1 MVICDYSIIQRLA
14 LASRSCFQGLPE
26 SVLLDFLDAEPL
38 HVSLPQAEDE
48 AGLAKF
54 EVDLNE
60 GRLDQVGEVLQM
72 NGGGL
77 VRTPKSLL
85 FIRSGAFG
93 SVWSGSWRFVAVR
106 GGSWRFVAV
115 REIHLASECALQG
128 LLRPIGTRGEA
139 NLVSPRGF

>member
-1 MVICDYSIIQRLA
+1 MTNGWRC
-14 LASRSCFQGLPE
+14 ASRCRFPGIPE
-26 SVLLDFLDAEPL
+26 SVLLDFFDAEPL
-38 HVSLPQAEDE
+38 HVRLTQAEDE

-93 SVWSGSWRFVAVR
+93 SVWSDSWRFVAVR

-115 REIHLASECALQG
+115 RGGSWRFVKFTARVDFCQCAYYQLINF
-128 LLRPIGTRGEA
+128 LKSAR
-139 NLVSPRGF
+139 

>member
-1 MVICDYSIIQRLA
+1 
-14 LASRSCFQGLPE
+14 
-26 SVLLDFLDAEPL
+26 
-38 HVSLPQAEDE
+38 
-48 AGLAKF
+48 
-54 EVDLNE
+54 
-60 GRLDQVGEVLQM
+60 M

-128 LLRPIGTRGEA
+128 LLRPIDSRDEA
-139 NLVSPRGF
+139 KLVSPRGFLKVNPLAIGALAKINSRGEFHEAPGRISVDA

>member
-14 LASRSCFQGLPE
+14 LASRSCFPGLPE

-85 FIRSGAFG
+85 FIRSGSFG
-93 SVWSGSWRFVAVR
+93 GW
-106 GGSWRFVAV
+106 GGSWRFVKFTW
-115 REIHLASECALQG
+115 R
-128 LLRPIGTRGEA
+128 A
-139 NLVSPRGF
+139 NVPYRAF

>member
-14 LASRSCFQGLPE
+14 LASRSCFPGLPE
-26 SVLLDFLDAEPL
+26 SVLLDFLNAEPL

-93 SVWSGSWRFVAVR
+93 SVWSGSWRFVKFT
-106 GGSWRFVAV
+106 WR
-115 REIHLASECALQG
+115 
-128 LLRPIGTRGEA
+128 A
-139 NLVSPRGF
+139 NVPYRAF

>member
-1 MVICDYSIIQRLA
+1 MPEKYTIFRL
-14 LASRSCFQGLPE
+14 LSKQFNQDKKITEQILTNGWRCASRCRFPGIPE

-60 GRLDQVGEVLQM
+60 GRLDQVGDVLQT

-93 SVWSGSWRFVAVR
+93 
-106 GGSWRFVAV
+106 GGVVGV
-115 REIHLASECALQG
+115 REIHLAS
-128 LLRPIGTRGEA
+128 
-139 NLVSPRGF
+139 

>member
-1 MVICDYSIIQRLA
+1 MCQPLSFSGDPGISP
-14 LASRSCFQGLPE
+14 SGL
-26 SVLLDFLDAEPL
+26 LRCGTTPL
-38 HVSLPQAEDE
+38 HVRLTQAEDE

-93 SVWSGSWRFVAVR
+93 SVWSDSWRFLAIR
-106 GGSWRFVAV
+106 GGS
-115 REIHLASECALQG
+115 
-128 LLRPIGTRGEA
+128 
-139 NLVSPRGF
+139 

>member
-1 MVICDYSIIQRLA
+1 M
-14 LASRSCFQGLPE
+14 FPE
-26 SVLLDFLDAEPL
+26 SVLLDFFDAEPL
-38 HVSLPQAEDE
+38 HVRLTQAEDE

-85 FIRSGAFG
+85 FIRSGSFG
-93 SVWSGSWRFVAVR
+93 GW
-106 GGSWRFVAV
+106 GGSWRFVKFTW
-115 REIHLASECALQG
+115 R
-128 LLRPIGTRGEA
+128 A
-139 NLVSPRGF
+139 NVPYRAF